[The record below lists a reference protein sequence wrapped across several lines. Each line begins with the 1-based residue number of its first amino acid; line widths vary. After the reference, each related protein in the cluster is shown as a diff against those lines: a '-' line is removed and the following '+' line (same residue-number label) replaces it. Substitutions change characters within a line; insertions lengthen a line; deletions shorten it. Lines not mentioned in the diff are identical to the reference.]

1 MDITIEKEDIFIEE
15 LLKLSKREI
24 LVTHFQAP
32 YPHLIVSRATVAMTL
47 TLIYE
52 FTIKLKYDKLLVYCF
67 SFPIPSCFCTNSV
80 IYDKF
85 S

>member
-32 YPHLIVSRATVAMTL
+32 YPHLIVSRATVAM
-47 TLIYE
+47 IYE
-52 FTIKLKYDKLLVYCF
+52 FIIKPNLISYWFTVLVSQYPVAF
-67 SFPIPSCFCTNSV
+67 VQI
-80 IYDKF
+80 
-85 S
+85 